1 MFKFG
6 QIGVASKDFHKQRRI
21 TDIFTID
28 VNKVVLSDK
37 VLCNNGKDWRHIAG
51 YQVDGETIIP
61 LFIKTPKNVFSFRVS
76 QYDPAQCHLMFLR
89 QQSRCFSIE
98 TCGMRLSNSYLQN
111 WQQDQ

>member
-37 VLCNNGKDWRHIAG
+37 VPCNNGKDWRHIAG

-76 QYDPAQCHLMFLR
+76 QYDK
-89 QQSRCFSIE
+89 
-98 TCGMRLSNSYLQN
+98 NSSCTMSFNVSEAAEWVLQYRN
-111 WQQDQ
+111 MWNEVE